1 MMDNKDFIS
10 GFDEVVADADNEA
23 PLKTEVDTAM
33 RLKRPAYF
41 EWEIKGRAYKLKLT
55 SDVIV
60 KLEQKFKRNL
70 ITVLTDDGLPPLS
83 TMLTVVQASMQM
95 YQHGITYYS
104 VQQLYDAYVEDGG
117 DQLGLLS
124 NVIMPLMSV
133 SGFFTETQAKMI
145 REELKTLDMNL

>member
-1 MMDNKDFIS
+1 M
-10 GFDEVVADADNEA
+10 
-23 PLKTEVDTAM
+23 
-33 RLKRPAYF
+33 
-41 EWEIKGRAYKLKLT
+41 
-55 SDVIV
+55 IV

-70 ITVLTDDGLPPLS
+70 LTVLTDDGLPPLS